1 MGTLL
6 VGLILL
12 LIVGFI
18 IRSMTK
24 DKKNGKGGC
33 GCGCSSCA
41 SASLCHGNHKN
52 S

>member
-1 MGTLL
+1 MGTLF

-12 LIVGFI
+12 LIVGLI
-18 IRSMTK
+18 IRSMRK

-33 GCGCSSCA
+33 GCGCRSCA